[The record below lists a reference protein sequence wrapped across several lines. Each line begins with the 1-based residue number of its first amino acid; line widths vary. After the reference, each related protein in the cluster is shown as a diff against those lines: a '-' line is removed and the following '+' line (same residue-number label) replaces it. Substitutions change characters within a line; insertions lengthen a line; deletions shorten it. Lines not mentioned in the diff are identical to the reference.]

1 MTNLSDF
8 GKSIKI
14 RLIEIG
20 KTQRWLIEEVKRVTG
35 LYFDDGY
42 LYKVLVGK
50 CENPKIIEAIKQ
62 ILEME
67 D

>member
-1 MTNLSDF
+1 MAKVSDF
-8 GKSIKI
+8 GKEIKI

-20 KTQRWLIEEVKRVTG
+20 KTQNWLIEQIKTRTG

-42 LYKVLVGK
+42 LYKVLTGK
-50 CENPKIIEAIKQ
+50 NKNPKIVEAIKQ

-67 D
+67 E